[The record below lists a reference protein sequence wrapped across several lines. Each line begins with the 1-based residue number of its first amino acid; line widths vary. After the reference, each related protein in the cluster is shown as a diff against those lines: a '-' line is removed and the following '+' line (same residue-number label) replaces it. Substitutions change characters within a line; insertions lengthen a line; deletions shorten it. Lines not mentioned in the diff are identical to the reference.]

1 MNQKCMRR
9 YRGIIV
15 ECWRGGVVFFMYTV
29 RFPNGLSIRTSTYD
43 EAMQEIDAYL
53 DRPVMPQELT
63 DQIVKEGY
71 ILCFNSEE

>member
-15 ECWRGGVVFFMYTV
+15 ECWRGGLVFFGYTI
-29 RFPNGLSIRTSTYD
+29 RFPNGLSIRTSTY
-43 EAMQEIDAYL
+43 EEVMQEIDKYL
-53 DRPVMPQELT
+53 DQPIIARELKE
-63 DQIVKEGY
+63 QITKEGY